1 MLLIFIA
8 SSVPGDQLPG
18 TISDKLAHLLVY
30 AVLGACFMLPLSGGR
45 LAGMTRMNAAWA
57 LALSIAYG
65 ITDEFH
71 QSFTRGRTP
80 DANDLVADSI
90 GAAIGILGVLAI
102 AAISARFRPTPR
114 R

>member
-8 SSVPGDQLPG
+8 SSVPGDQVPG

-45 LAGMTRMNAAWA
+45 LAGMTTMKAVWA
-57 LALSIAYG
+57 LALSIGYG

-71 QSFTRGRTP
+71 QSFTPGRTP
-80 DANDLVADSI
+80 DVRDLVADGI
-90 GAAIGILGVLAI
+90 GAAIGILAVLAI
-102 AAISARFRPTPR
+102 AAIAARFRPTPR